1 MNILNVKSS
10 FEILENH
17 NLSEDNCEYLYYH
30 AGSVKI
36 LKSGEFTFSIMGSLE
51 RFVNVTGCNSLENV
65 DAAVNHFKK
74 LSKINKTQNLKINS
88 ISFKLCVDIEE
99 INLLRIKS
107 SHCNIFNV
115 KTYPRFTGIC
125 FKHKK
130 LRIAGNFFHQ
140 SKKIICMGAKS
151 WDEMYIFVKDLKK
164 IGFTIID

>member
-36 LKSGEFTFSIMGSLE
+36 LKSGEFTFSIMGCLE
-51 RFVNVTGCNSLENV
+51 RFLNVTECNSLENV
-65 DAAVNHFKK
+65 DVAVNHFKK

-107 SHCNIFNV
+107 SYCNIFNV

-151 WDEMYIFVKDLKK
+151 WNEMYIFVKDLKK

>member
-17 NLSEDNCEYLYYH
+17 NLSEDSCEYLYYH

-36 LKSGEFTFSIMGSLE
+36 LKSGEFTFSIMGCLE
-51 RFVNVTGCNSLENV
+51 RFVNVTGCKSLENV
-65 DAAVNHFKK
+65 DTAINQFKK
-74 LSKINKTQNLKINS
+74 ISKINKTQNLKINS

-99 INLLRIKS
+99 INLLHIKS

-125 FKHKK
+125 FKHKNYELRGIFSINQKK
-130 LRIAGNFFHQ
+130 LFVWAQNRGMKCIYLL
-140 SKKIICMGAKS
+140 KI
-151 WDEMYIFVKDLKK
+151 
-164 IGFTIID
+164 